1 MDICVVHLV
10 WVEAPESALRSFL
23 ESYTRRDA
31 GAQHRLLVVWN
42 GFDDPDHLA
51 TVQRI
56 AAAVDHD
63 DLQLGAREL
72 DLTAYRRAAE
82 SRSEESICF
91 VNSYSTILHDCW
103 LAALASNLA
112 PPDVGLVGATGSYE
126 SPLSGARLPLR
137 LLRTGRYPPFPNP
150 HIRTNAFMLSRELML
165 SLSWPRMTTK
175 RSAWELE
182 SGVNGLTRQV
192 QARGLKALVV
202 GHDGHGYAPEH
213 WHESGTFRVEGQP
226 NLLIA
231 DNRTRQYADAA
242 PRLRRKLERLAWGS
256 GELPTRPSELEG
268 AAR

>member
-23 ESYTRRDA
+23 ESYTQRDA

-42 GFDDPDHLA
+42 GFQEPDRLA
-51 TVQRI
+51 ALKRI
-56 AAAVDHD
+56 AAAVEHD
-63 DLQLGAREL
+63 DLELGAREL
-72 DLTAYRRAAE
+72 DLTAYRAAAE
-82 SRSEESICF
+82 SCSAEVVCF
-91 VNSYSTILHDCW
+91 VNSYSTILHEGW

-112 PPDVGLVGATGSYE
+112 VQGVGLVGATGSYE

-202 GHDGHGYAPEH
+202 GRDGHGYPPDR
-213 WHESGTFRVEGQP
+213 WRQSGTFRVDGQP

-231 DNRTRQYADAA
+231 DNRTRQYDEAD

-256 GELPTRPSELEG
+256 AERPPG
-268 AAR
+268 V